1 MKLASAEQMRE
12 CDRLAITV
20 GGVAGLVL
28 MENAGRA
35 AVDVLERRFGPVGG
49 REVVLFA
56 GPGNNGGDALVA
68 ARLLAQRG
76 ARPWVLLLA
85 DPEKLAADAAANLP
99 PLKKLGVPV
108 EVARD
113 EDELDGA
120 AERVLAARL
129 AVDGIFGTGLSRP
142 LTGIFLAAV
151 RLLNRFPGPV
161 LALDAPSGLN
171 SDNGAV
177 LGEAVQAAC
186 TVSFALAK
194 PGLMV
199 PPGKRW
205 AGAVEV
211 VDIGMPPEVYRQ
223 VEIRLE
229 LLTPAELA
237 PKLVRRPAESHK
249 GSFGHLLLL
258 AGSQGKTGAAL
269 LAARGALRSG
279 IGLLSACVPQPL
291 LAVMASSLPELMTI
305 PLPGSE
311 RVAAVADLEAVRS
324 AAVGKSALVMGPGL
338 GTAPVTAELVRTLYR
353 EQPLPMVVDA
363 DALNILAQSQEILGQ
378 AVGPRIL
385 TPHPGEMARLL
396 GISSARV
403 QEQRRELAGRL
414 AVERGVWV
422 VLKGA
427 GTVVAAPDG
436 SLALNPTGNPGMATG
451 GMGDVLAG
459 LIGGLLGQGFAPW
472 PAACLGVYA
481 HGLAADLLVE
491 ESDLDFGYTASEVAA
506 RIPAA
511 FQRLIAGAQAAK
523 PKTSSA
529 PHLQAI
535 SQA

>member
-12 CDRLAITV
+12 CDRLAITAC
-20 GGVAGLVL
+20 GVAGLVL

-35 AVDVLERRFGPVGG
+35 AVEVLERRFGPVGG

-76 ARPWVLLLA
+76 GRPWVLLLA
-85 DPEKLAADAAANLP
+85 EPEKLSADAAANLP
-99 PLKKLGVPV
+99 PLLELGVPV
-108 EVARD
+108 EVVRD
-113 EDELDGA
+113 EDTLA
-120 AERVLAARL
+120 ASAERVLTAQL

-142 LTGIFLAAV
+142 LSGLFLAAV

-177 LGEAVQAAC
+177 LGEAVKAAC
-186 TVSFALAK
+186 TITFALAK

-199 PPGKRW
+199 PPGNRW

-211 VDIGMPPEVYRQ
+211 ADIGMPPEVYRQ
-223 VEIRLE
+223 VAIRLE
-229 LLTPAELA
+229 LLTAAELA
-237 PKLVRRPAESHK
+237 PKLARRSAESHK

-269 LAARGALRSG
+269 LAALGALRGG

-291 LAVMASSLPELMTI
+291 LAIMAAGPPELMTI
-305 PLPGSE
+305 PLPGSD
-311 RVAAVADLEAVRS
+311 RAAALADLEVIRS
-324 AAVGKSALVMGPGL
+324 AATGKSAMVMGPGL
-338 GTAPVTAELVRTLYR
+338 GTAPESVELVRILYR
-353 EQPLPMVVDA
+353 ELPLPMVVDA
-363 DALNILAQSQEILGQ
+363 DALNILARTPEILGQ
-378 AVGPRIL
+378 AAAPRIL

-396 GISSARV
+396 GTGSARV
-403 QEQRRELAGRL
+403 QEQRRELAEKV
-414 AVERGVWV
+414 AVEQGVWV

-459 LIGGLLGQGFAPW
+459 LIGALLGQGLAPW
-472 PAACLGVYA
+472 SAACLGVYA
-481 HGLAADLLVE
+481 HGLAADLLAE
-491 ESDLDFGYTASEVAA
+491 ESNLDFGYTASEVAA
-506 RIPAA
+506 KIPAA
-511 FQRLIAGAQAAK
+511 FRHVYGSLNQRVV
-523 PKTSSA
+523 
-529 PHLQAI
+529 
-535 SQA
+535 